1 MSASSEKT
9 PITFAPNGIDIAT
22 AQMVEA
28 DLLTPTIIHATVS
41 REYLTVELDDR
52 RILSIPLDWF
62 PRLTHARWDELQLFH
77 LEGNNIH
84 WPMLDE
90 DIGVRGML
98 LGRRSHESKASLQAW
113 LKSRKAGAPAQTK
126 KGRSD

>member
-1 MSASSEKT
+1 MNASSRKT

-22 AQMVEA
+22 AQLVET
-28 DLLTPTIIHATVS
+28 DLLTPSIIRASVS
-41 REYLTVELDDR
+41 WEYLTVELDDR
-52 RILSIPLDWF
+52 RIISIPLDWY

-77 LEGNNIH
+77 IEGNNIH

-98 LGRRSHESKASLQAW
+98 LGRRSNESKASLQAW
-113 LKSRKAGAPAQTK
+113 LKSRPKGDKTAKAA
-126 KGRSD
+126 